1 MKVYVVLDEQSR
13 LVAAAMNEAMA
24 MDALFTVALQNGRID
39 EERGTFDFSSNS
51 VISTELD
58 TLRESMFFTDA
69 EINELQDNGI
79 VIV

>member
-13 LVAAAMNEAMA
+13 PVAAAMNEAMT
-24 MDALFTVALQNGRID
+24 MDALFTVALQDGRID
-39 EERGTFDFSSNS
+39 EERGTFDFSNNS

-69 EINELQDNGI
+69 EIDELQDNGI